1 MKQVKQPL
9 QKITVH
15 VPKYLLEAALKATH
29 KNITDTVKEGLKKIS
44 TEEAFNHLKNM
55 RGKISFENF
64 DLEDSRR
71 DK

>member
-29 KNITDTVKEGLKKIS
+29 KNITDTVREALEDIS
-44 TEEAFNHLKNM
+44 TKKALKNIQSM
-55 RGKISFENF
+55 RGQFNF
-64 DLEDSRR
+64 DDLNIGESREDR
-71 DK
+71 